1 MYLYVDE
8 KIGWII
14 VQDTDIY
21 MYSMYPPCHT
31 IVYFVLA
38 WTLPSWYKIAL
49 WDDYETKVFIWTTMS
64 RPTVLGIFGTHV
76 FKQLLVQVVTYLTF
90 I

>member
-1 MYLYVDE
+1 MH
-8 KIGWII
+8 
-14 VQDTDIY
+14 VQFILFWHEH
-21 MYSMYPPCHT
+21 YPP
-31 IVYFVLA
+31 
-38 WTLPSWYKIAL
+38 WYTIAL
-49 WDDYETKVFIWTTMS
+49 WDDYETKVFILTTMS